1 MSNVQSETHGA
12 VRVIRLARPEK
23 KNALTV
29 AMYEAVNTEMAAAAA
44 DDAVSVLVITGA
56 PGVFTAGNDLGDF
69 LSNPPSG
76 EDSAVF
82 RLLLGLVDF
91 PKPLIAAVDG
101 PAVGVGTTMLLH
113 CDFVVATTRAR
124 MQMPFVALGL
134 VPEGGSSL
142 LLPQLA
148 GLQRATEWLLL
159 GTPIDAATAASVGL
173 VNRVVAPED
182 LESTMLELATLV
194 ASRPAAAVR
203 AAKDLIR
210 APQREAL
217 KQALAREGASFIER
231 LASPEA
237 AAAMMAFFARK

>member
-1 MSNVQSETHGA
+1 MSNVLSETHGA
-12 VRVIRLARPEK
+12 VRVLRLARPEK
-23 KNALTV
+23 KNALTI
-29 AMYEAVNTEMAAAAA
+29 AMYEAIVAGMAAAAA
-44 DDAVSVLVITGA
+44 DDAVLALVITGA

-69 LSNPPSG
+69 LQNPPTG

-82 RLLLGLVDF
+82 RLLLALVDF

-124 MQMPFVALGL
+124 LQMPFVALGL

-173 VNRVVAPED
+173 VNRVVEPDA
-182 LESTMLELATLV
+182 LEATTLELATTI
-194 ASRPAAAVR
+194 AARPAAAVR

-210 APQREAL
+210 APHRDAIR
-217 KQALAREGASFIER
+217 QALAREGACFIER
-231 LASPEA
+231 LSSPEA

>member
-1 MSNVQSETHGA
+1 MSNVLSETHGA

-29 AMYEAVNTEMAAAAA
+29 AMYEAINAEMAAAAA
-44 DDAVSVLVITGA
+44 DDAVLALVITGA

-69 LSNPPSG
+69 LSNPPTG

-101 PAVGVGTTMLLH
+101 PAVGLGTTMLLH

-148 GLQRATEWLLL
+148 GLQRASEWLLL

-182 LESTMLELATLV
+182 LESTALELATLV

-203 AAKDLIR
+203 AAKALIR
-210 APQREAL
+210 GPQREAL
-217 KQALAREGASFIER
+217 KQAVAREGAAFIER

-237 AAAMMAFFARK
+237 ATAMMAFFARK